1 MQRIPSNDVRSR
13 PGRRG
18 RAVAGALGVGIVAI
32 VGAAFMVLSERSQAQ
47 DLEHSMRHP
56 WTLYVFVSTGMPHQ
70 TLVDLAREA
79 GQAHAAVVFRG
90 FPGGQFDVQAEQR
103 FVAQLNAEC
112 CDVRPAVGGV
122 AALKAASVP
131 AWSIDPALYRR
142 FGVDLVPTFVL
153 AANGASGDQTFSK
166 VAGDMALAN
175 ALKYFAQ
182 KSAISP
188 IRQQAAAI
196 YQSTYGGRQ

>member
-1 MQRIPSNDVRSR
+1 LRALAIGLVAIAGAMLLTWS
-13 PGRRG
+13 G
-18 RAVAGALGVGIVAI
+18 RA
-32 VGAAFMVLSERSQAQ
+32 ESQE
-47 DLEHSMRHP
+47 LEHAMRQP

-90 FPGGQFDVQAEQR
+90 FPGGQFDLQGEQR

-112 CDVRPAVGGV
+112 CDVHPAVGGV
-122 AALKAASVP
+122 SAMRAAAVP

-142 FGVDLVPTFVL
+142 FGVDVVPCFVL
-153 AANGASGDQTFSK
+153 AATGASGDQSYSK
-166 VAGDMALAN
+166 VSGDMALAN

-182 KSAISP
+182 KSAIAP
-188 IRQQAAAI
+188 VRQQAVAI